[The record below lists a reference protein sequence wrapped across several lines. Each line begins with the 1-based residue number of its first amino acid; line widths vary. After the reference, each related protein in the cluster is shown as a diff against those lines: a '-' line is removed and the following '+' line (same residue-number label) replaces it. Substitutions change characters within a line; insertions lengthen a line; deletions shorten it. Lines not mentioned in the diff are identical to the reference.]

1 MHFLYNFLY
10 NLFGKGSYR
19 DRDLKLGSILLIIG
33 ISLLLIAT
41 LISYIVTGKLDH
53 NVGNSWCLLPVGI
66 ISILT
71 GLSKILGAITGTS
84 DSIGSSTTFNCPYC
98 KKAIST
104 KEIPIEGDTFTCP
117 NCKKLMFKD
126 NTFAK
131 NR

>member
-1 MHFLYNFLY
+1 MHFLHKFLY

-19 DRDLKLGSILLIIG
+19 DRDLRLGSILLIIG

-41 LISYIVTGKLDH
+41 FISYIVTGKLDH

-66 ISILT
+66 ISILA
-71 GLSKILGAITGTS
+71 GLNKLTNAISETS
-84 DSIGSSTTFNCPYC
+84 GGIGSITTFNCPYC
-98 KKAIST
+98 KKTIST
-104 KEIPIEGDTFTCP
+104 KDIPIAGDTFTCP

-126 NTFAK
+126 NIFPK